1 MKMFNRCLLSY
12 FRYSVLPY
20 WNQEHDDALALLE
33 REMARA
39 AAAEGD
45 NIVLNDQKDDEM
57 QDPDEG
63 DESQN
68 DSDPI
73 AVDYMEGAEVPDK
86 QKTLTSNP
94 NKNLGEEVLPSNLVY
109 SQPHRIQKLPSELGQ
124 GQMDNFENPYR
135 RQKQNNVNPPNQQN
149 TYATGKVF
157 FYFSILYFYN
167 TVIDLEGN
175 SIDFAMLY

>member
-1 MKMFNRCLLSY
+1 MFLSY

-45 NIVLNDQKDDEM
+45 NIVLNDQKDDDI
-57 QDPDEG
+57 QDPDEN
-63 DESQN
+63 DENQN
-68 DSDPI
+68 NSDPI
-73 AVDYMEGAEVPDK
+73 SVDYMEGAEVPDK

-135 RQKQNNVNPPNQQN
+135 RQKQNIVNPANQQN
-149 TYATGKVF
+149 TYATGKV
-157 FYFSILYFYN
+157 
-167 TVIDLEGN
+167 
-175 SIDFAMLY
+175 